1 MLSRHNYSRRNWSRQ
16 NGSRWNRSRWTRHKA
31 VCSSV
36 AQKHI
41 KTDQQTLVSY
51 STITTVVGSVT
62 FLCQIVVYQ
71 RHSQNTANDRAHHGH
86 TLAKSSVLNAKQ
98 PGASFPRKVW
108 NIWAYQVDTTH
119 WVHQRLTRVFYKGHW
134 KWNWLYLRWHTC
146 MQHEKQ
152 TVWEKQSPFLMKRI
166 TSEAILL
173 SGRLRSMKQLKSLVL
188 HIKLWATY
196 LPVGYQNSYGLPDYL
211 NWFGDLWLAYQ
222 K

>member
-1 MLSRHNYSRRNWSRQ
+1 M
-16 NGSRWNRSRWTRHKA
+16 
-31 VCSSV
+31 
-36 AQKHI
+36 
-41 KTDQQTLVSY
+41 
-51 STITTVVGSVT
+51 GSVT

-71 RHSQNTANDRAHHGH
+71 RHSQTTANDRAHHGH

-108 NIWAYQVDTTH
+108 NIWAYQVDTTR
-119 WVHQRLTRVFYKGHW
+119 WVHQRLTRVHVLQRPLEMYFC
-134 KWNWLYLRWHTC
+134 WHTC

-152 TVWEKQSPFLMKRI
+152 TVWEEQSPFLMKRI

-188 HIKLWATY
+188 HMKLWATY

-211 NWFGDLWLAYQ
+211 NWLGDLWLAYQ